1 MFVCIYAQLYV
12 KCSVC
17 AEQRCYV
24 LIAFSDTDDDDEDF
38 GFSNKRR
45 TSSKVKEADLLSSAP
60 NAVSSTATSNYNS
73 SGNCT
78 SGYGRRYAY
87 PSYAFIFLICLNDC
101 LGTGFRFNIHPD
113 SQDLTESQKI
123 ERRYSFFAPTVGCTI
138 RNT

>member
-1 MFVCIYAQLYV
+1 MSVNIYAQLYV

-17 AEQRCYV
+17 AEQSCYV

-60 NAVSSTATSNYNS
+60 NAVSSAATSNYNS

-87 PSYAFIFLICLNDC
+87 PSYAFYLVDMF
-101 LGTGFRFNIHPD
+101 
-113 SQDLTESQKI
+113 E
-123 ERRYSFFAPTVGCTI
+123 
-138 RNT
+138 